1 METDANVNN
10 FTLPTDDPSA
20 FVNYKEYLQG
30 PTSNILP
37 AHGWTSESILYNH
50 LDENIA
56 KVTAKPMSS
65 MAAVIVRRDRPAD
78 RASGADAIADA
89 IVNLG
94 LADKN
99 DFTVIPP
106 TPKEGDP
113 NDPILPHT
121 NLIVCNSSQL
131 RDKIANDPTKAIIH
145 TRRPDESD
153 GFTFYLLP
161 VFPAHS
167 WYIGAYVGL
176 SDRLTTTEFL
186 SALFDKLISDR
197 EVIQMIQDN
206 HDRIPNAPDL
216 PCAIRSMLEY
226 AQVIPFT
233 VWMPS
238 RKGPESQTQKAVRL
252 YMPPPSSNDAAV
264 EKWKAHLSNPSFTFV
279 VDNRGRATPFKPA
292 RSKRGPSTQR
302 APKTSRIECLQCLGL
317 DHYQDTCPI
326 TTSPDFNAVHM
337 NQAEL
342 DSVSIGTTLGSIR
355 NRAPAA
361 VDADGFRTVSSRGR
375 PRNGGRRQFKQNS
388 YGDRRRA
395 A

>member
-20 FVNYKEYLQG
+20 PVNYKEYLHG
-30 PTSNILP
+30 PTSNDLP

-50 LDENIA
+50 LDENVA
-56 KVTAKPMSS
+56 KVMAKPN
-65 MAAVIVRRDRPAD
+65 
-78 RASGADAIADA
+78 A
-89 IVNLG
+89 IVNPG

-121 NLIVCNSSQL
+121 NLIILLCNSSQL
-131 RDKIANDPTKAIIH
+131 RDKIANDATKAIIH

-153 GFTFYLLP
+153 GFT
-161 VFPAHS
+161 

-176 SDRLTTTEFL
+176 
-186 SALFDKLISDR
+186 FDKLVSDR

-206 HDRIPNAPDL
+206 HDRVPNAPDL

-238 RKGPESQTQKAVRL
+238 RKGPESQTQKAFRL
-252 YMPPPSSNDAAV
+252 YMPPPSSNDDA
-264 EKWKAHLSNPSFTFV
+264 
-279 VDNRGRATPFKPA
+279 
-292 RSKRGPSTQR
+292 R
-302 APKTSRIECLQCLGL
+302 APKTTRIECLQCLGL
-317 DHYQDTCPI
+317 DHYQDTCRI

-342 DSVSIGTTLGSIR
+342 DSVAIGTTLGSIR

-361 VDADGFRTVSSRGR
+361 VDADGFRTVNSRGR
-375 PRNGGRRQFKQNS
+375 ARNGGRRQFKQNS
-388 YGDRRRA
+388 YGDRRRMV
-395 A
+395 